1 MFWNKKKPK
10 SKPQIKTTVPKT
22 FKAKEQPPKW
32 QPTFGETKKK
42 DEKPPEV
49 TTKSESKI
57 DWENK
62 FLKSFQKLTYRHRAW
77 DVWRDYILLH
87 ACSISN
93 VLDQENYDQR
103 EKRYLKII
111 RQYSKEEQAIF
122 PELAAYTTMALDQN
136 QEQDF
141 LGKMFMRLDLG
152 NRSAGQ
158 FFTPYHVCE
167 LMAEVAATNAL
178 EKIEQYGY
186 ISINDPCCGAGATL
200 IAGVHVIR
208 KQLDHCDPPKNYQN
222 HILVV
227 AQDVDEIVGL
237 MCYIQISLLALFT
250 TMWPSCKPK
259 NAMKKP
265 IPTLTPFFRV
275 VGIALKI
282 ASRTLVRES
291 TIKIR
296 PSAKTAIRAI
306 FQSYPIAPHTVYA
319 K

>member
-22 FKAKEQPPKW
+22 FKAKEPPPKW

-49 TTKSESKI
+49 TIKPESKI
-57 DWENK
+57 DWEDK

-93 VLDQENYDQR
+93 VLDKENYDQR

-111 RQYSKEEQAIF
+111 HQYSKEEQAIF
-122 PELAAYTTMALDQN
+122 PELAAYTTMALNQN

-141 LGKMFMRLDLG
+141 LGKMFMRLNLG

-167 LMAEVAATNAL
+167 LMAEITMDNV
-178 EKIEQYGY
+178 EEEVKHKGY
-186 ISINDPCCGAGATL
+186 VSVNDPCCGAGATL
-200 IAGVHVIR
+200 IAGVQAIR
-208 KQLDHCDPPKNYQN
+208 KKLEKCDPPMNYQN
-222 HILVV
+222 HVLVI
-227 AQDVDEIVGL
+227 AQDIDKIVAL
-237 MCYIQISLLALFT
+237 MCYVQLSLLGVAGYIKVGNSIVDPITIGEKTDKYWFT
-250 TMWPSCKPK
+250 PMYFSEVWQ
-259 NAMKKP
+259 M
-265 IPTLTPFFRV
+265 R
-275 VGIALKI
+275 
-282 ASRTLVRES
+282 RTIQNFKDLCEG
-291 TIKIR
+291 KE
-296 PSAKTAIRAI
+296 K
-306 FQSYPIAPHTVYA
+306 
-319 K
+319 

>member
-22 FKAKEQPPKW
+22 FKAKEPPPKW

-42 DEKPPEV
+42 DEKTLEV
-49 TTKSESKI
+49 ITKSEPKI
-57 DWENK
+57 DWEDK

-93 VLDQENYDQR
+93 VLDKENYGQR

-111 RQYSKEEQAIF
+111 HQYSKEEQAIF
-122 PELAAYTTMALDQN
+122 PELAAYTTMTLDQN

-167 LMAEVAATNAL
+167 LMAEVVATDVL

-186 ISINDPCCGAGATL
+186 ISINDPCITKKVLDCLYEFYHSENQSDETITTCMLLYGPKADLEGDGYEVEAEDGFVTK
-200 IAGVHVIR
+200 GV
-208 KQLDHCDPPKNYQN
+208 
-222 HILVV
+222 
-227 AQDVDEIVGL
+227 
-237 MCYIQISLLALFT
+237 
-250 TMWPSCKPK
+250 
-259 NAMKKP
+259 
-265 IPTLTPFFRV
+265 
-275 VGIALKI
+275 
-282 ASRTLVRES
+282 
-291 TIKIR
+291 
-296 PSAKTAIRAI
+296 
-306 FQSYPIAPHTVYA
+306 
-319 K
+319 

>member
-1 MFWNKKKPK
+1 MFWNKKKTK

-22 FKAKEQPPKW
+22 FKAKEPPPKW

-49 TTKSESKI
+49 TTKSEPKI
-57 DWENK
+57 DCEDK

-93 VLDQENYDQR
+93 ALDKENYDQR

-122 PELAAYTTMALDQN
+122 PELAAYTTMALDQS

-141 LGKMFMRLDLG
+141 LGKMFMQLDLG

-167 LMAEVAATNAL
+167 LMAEVVATNAL

-200 IAGVHVIR
+200 IAGVYVIR
-208 KQLDHCDPPKNYQN
+208 KQLEHCDPPRNYQN

-237 MCYIQISLLALFT
+237 MCYIQISLLGLAGF
-250 TMWPSCKPK
+250 
-259 NAMKKP
+259 
-265 IPTLTPFFRV
+265 
-275 VGIALKI
+275 
-282 ASRTLVRES
+282 
-291 TIKIR
+291 IKIGNSITDPMSTDDSSENYWYTPMYFSDVWSTR
-296 PSAKTAIRAI
+296 RMLRQINKL
-306 FQSYPIAPHTVYA
+306 FG
-319 K
+319 KGDDE

>member
-22 FKAKEQPPKW
+22 FKAKEPPPKW

-42 DEKPPEV
+42 DEKTPEV
-49 TTKSESKI
+49 ITKSEPKI
-57 DWENK
+57 DWEDK

-93 VLDQENYDQR
+93 VLDKENYGQR

-111 RQYSKEEQAIF
+111 HQYSKEEQAIF
-122 PELAAYTTMALDQN
+122 PELAAYTTMTLDQN

-167 LMAEVAATNAL
+167 LMAEVVATDVL

-237 MCYIQISLLALFT
+237 MCYIQISLLGLAGF
-250 TMWPSCKPK
+250 
-259 NAMKKP
+259 
-265 IPTLTPFFRV
+265 
-275 VGIALKI
+275 
-282 ASRTLVRES
+282 
-291 TIKIR
+291 IKIGNSITDPISTDDSSENYWYTPMYFSDVWSTR
-296 PSAKTAIRAI
+296 RI
-306 FQSYPIAPHTVYA
+306 FRQIN
-319 K
+319 KLFGKGDDE

>member
-22 FKAKEQPPKW
+22 FKAKEPPPKW
-32 QPTFGETKKK
+32 QPTFGETKKNG
-42 DEKPPEV
+42 EKPPEV
-49 TTKSESKI
+49 TTKSEPKI
-57 DWENK
+57 DWEDK

-93 VLDQENYDQR
+93 VLDKENYGQR

-111 RQYSKEEQAIF
+111 HQYSKEEQAIF

-136 QEQDF
+136 Q
-141 LGKMFMRLDLG
+141 
-152 NRSAGQ
+152 
-158 FFTPYHVCE
+158 
-167 LMAEVAATNAL
+167 
-178 EKIEQYGY
+178 EQYGY

-208 KQLDHCDPPKNYQN
+208 KQLEHCEPSRNYQN

-237 MCYIQISLLALFT
+237 MCYIQISLLGLAGF
-250 TMWPSCKPK
+250 
-259 NAMKKP
+259 
-265 IPTLTPFFRV
+265 
-275 VGIALKI
+275 
-282 ASRTLVRES
+282 
-291 TIKIR
+291 IKIGN
-296 PSAKTAIRAI
+296 SITD
-306 FQSYPIAPHTVYA
+306 PISTDDSSENYWYTPMYFSDVWSTRRMLRQIN
-319 K
+319 KLFGKGDDE

>member
-22 FKAKEQPPKW
+22 FKAKEPPPKW

-49 TTKSESKI
+49 TTKSEP
-57 DWENK
+57 N
-62 FLKSFQKLTYRHRAW
+62 
-77 DVWRDYILLH
+77 

-93 VLDQENYDQR
+93 VFDKDNYDQR

-111 RQYSKEEQAIF
+111 HQYSKEEQAIF

-167 LMAEVAATNAL
+167 LMAEVVATNAL

-208 KQLDHCDPPKNYQN
+208 KQLEHCEPPRNYQN

-237 MCYIQISLLALFT
+237 MCYIQISLLGLAGF
-250 TMWPSCKPK
+250 
-259 NAMKKP
+259 
-265 IPTLTPFFRV
+265 
-275 VGIALKI
+275 
-282 ASRTLVRES
+282 
-291 TIKIR
+291 IKIGNSITDPMSTDDSSEKYWYTPMYFSDVWSTR
-296 PSAKTAIRAI
+296 RMLRQINKLFGKSDDE
-306 FQSYPIAPHTVYA
+306 
-319 K
+319 

>member
-22 FKAKEQPPKW
+22 FKAKEPPPKW

-42 DEKPPEV
+42 GEKPPEV
-49 TTKSESKI
+49 TTKSEPKI
-57 DWENK
+57 DWEDK
-62 FLKSFQKLTYRHRAW
+62 FLKSFQKLTYRRRAW

-93 VLDQENYDQR
+93 VLDKDNYDQR

-111 RQYSKEEQAIF
+111 HQYSKEEQAIF

-152 NRSAGQ
+152 IRSAGQ

-167 LMAEVAATNAL
+167 LMAEVVAPNAL

-208 KQLDHCDPPKNYQN
+208 KQLEHCEPPRNYQN

-227 AQDVDEIVGL
+227 A
-237 MCYIQISLLALFT
+237 SLSGRWDTGTLLT
-250 TMWPSCKPK
+250 LPS
-259 NAMKKP
+259 
-265 IPTLTPFFRV
+265 L
-275 VGIALKI
+275 
-282 ASRTLVRES
+282 
-291 TIKIR
+291 
-296 PSAKTAIRAI
+296 
-306 FQSYPIAPHTVYA
+306 
-319 K
+319 

>member
-10 SKPQIKTTVPKT
+10 SKPQIKTTAPKT
-22 FKAKEQPPKW
+22 FKAKEPPPKW

-49 TTKSESKI
+49 TTKSEPKI
-57 DWENK
+57 DWEDK
-62 FLKSFQKLTYRHRAW
+62 FLKSFQKLTYRRRAW

-167 LMAEVAATNAL
+167 LMAEVVATNAL

-186 ISINDPCCGAGATL
+186 ISINDPCCGSGATL

-208 KQLDHCDPPKNYQN
+208 KQLDHCDPPRNYQN

-237 MCYIQISLLALFT
+237 MCYIQISLLGLAGF
-250 TMWPSCKPK
+250 
-259 NAMKKP
+259 
-265 IPTLTPFFRV
+265 
-275 VGIALKI
+275 
-282 ASRTLVRES
+282 
-291 TIKIR
+291 IKIGNSITDPMSTDDSSEKYWYTPMYFSDVWSTR
-296 PSAKTAIRAI
+296 RMLRRINKL
-306 FQSYPIAPHTVYA
+306 FG
-319 K
+319 KGDDE